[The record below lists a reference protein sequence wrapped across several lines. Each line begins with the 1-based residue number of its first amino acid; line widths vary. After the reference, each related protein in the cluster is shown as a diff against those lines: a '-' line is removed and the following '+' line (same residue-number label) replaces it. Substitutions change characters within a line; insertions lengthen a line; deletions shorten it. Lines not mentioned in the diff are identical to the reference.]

1 MLGESVMGGALYW
14 WRRSDQYYWLTALL
28 AARSVQSRTCRLMGL
43 VTFGFGLIPVA
54 MLASPAGP
62 RGRTGMLL
70 ALAVSA
76 VSVVQGFIWLGGRW
90 PSKRRSLIYATISA
104 ICIAVSCLIQSQPLA
119 GLLGCTAF
127 AALAAYVAFFHSAR
141 FLTLNAVLAGATTVT
156 IAVRVGLHGDPV
168 LAVCAAVSIAMAYV
182 LVPYT
187 GHVLMR
193 LLDVAEPNSDIDPLT
208 GLLNRK
214 SFYLRTAE
222 LFSVRGR
229 LDDRYLTIV
238 LIDLDNYLLLAD
250 TKGLEAA
257 ERACV
262 AVAQTLRET
271 TRGDAVV
278 ARSGDSE
285 FLISDTFATADA
297 SPLVE
302 RVRGAIATTP
312 PRLTASMGV
321 VCTPLRALAELPPEE
336 TLDVLIALAHT
347 EMTVARRAGGNQASS
362 IESAAPRLDEWGIE
376 PDDEPW

>member
-1 MLGESVMGGALYW
+1 MGGALYW
-14 WRRSDQYYWLTALL
+14 WRRSDHYYWLTALL
-28 AARSVQSRTCRLMGL
+28 TARSVQTHTCRLMGL
-43 VTFGFGLIPVA
+43 VTFGFGLIPVV

-62 RGRTGMLL
+62 HGRIGTVL
-70 ALAVSA
+70 ALVI
-76 VSVVQGFIWLGGRW
+76 SVVSLIQAGMWLRGRW
-90 PSKRRSLIYATISA
+90 PSKQRSLFYVTTSA
-104 ICIAVSCLIQSQPLA
+104 ICIAVSCLIQSLPVA

-127 AALAAYVAFFHSAR
+127 AALGVYIAFFHSAR
-141 FLTLNAVLAGATTVT
+141 FLTLNAILACAIT
-156 IAVRVGLHGDPV
+156 ITLAVRVAMHGDPV
-168 LAVCAAVSIAMAYV
+168 FAACAAVSVWLAYV
-182 LVPYT
+182 LVPFT

-193 LLDVAEPNSDIDPLT
+193 LLDVDEPNSDIDPLT
-208 GLLNRK
+208 GLLNRR
-214 SFYLRTAE
+214 SFYRRTAE

-250 TKGLEAA
+250 TKGPEAA
-257 ERACV
+257 QRACV

-336 TLDVLIALAHT
+336 TLDALIALAHA
-347 EMTVARRAGGNQASS
+347 EMTAARRAGGNQARS
-362 IESAAPRLDEWGIE
+362 IESAAPRVDEWGIE
-376 PDDEPW
+376 PDDEPR